1 MTIDPS
7 WISGSGLGS
16 ADAFLTG
23 RPPVKG
29 CRVALLGFD
38 GVGQAVVRNLCE
50 RRNAGIRLA
59 QIYNAEGSP
68 RPSWIPT
75 EIAWTTDPRTI
86 DLSDFDIVVDLAGDQ
101 DRSREWIRSA
111 LEAGKS
117 VVTASKHVMAR
128 HGPDLLALARARGCQ
143 LRFEA
148 VVGGSVP
155 MVSGLRDGLAGDRL
169 RSLVGILT
177 GADNYILTRIEWT
190 GGTFEEAVA
199 EAQRLGLIGDNPAD
213 DVEGHDAAAKLSVI
227 CGIAFGRQ
235 IVFEEVPRQSMAAIE
250 AIDFQYA
257 ARLDCTIRPIAY
269 AERRSG
275 GLSAWVGPALV
286 PRASML
292 AHLHGSQ
299 NLLITTGEATTRT
312 GFFGVGA
319 GSRAIAVAVVSDLL
333 ALVSDGPRH
342 PSRMP
347 VPTRAH
353 VVTAETDIRRYVRF
367 VVHDRPGIIAE
378 LAAAFAAERIGI
390 ESVLQEPTL
399 RRNELVFVMTLD
411 PCPQPALDRAV
422 VAIEAC
428 DFHIRPPLALR
439 MLDPAVG

>member
-1 MTIDPS
+1 MMRDPF
-7 WISGSGLGS
+7 WTSGSAPGS
-16 ADAFLTG
+16 AETLAGARSVARG
-23 RPPVKG
+23 R
-29 CRVALLGFD
+29 RVGILGFD
-38 GVGQAVVRNLCE
+38 AVGEAVTRNLCE
-50 RRNAGIRLA
+50 RPHAGIRLT
-59 QIYNAEGSP
+59 QILSTDGAT
-68 RPSWIPT
+68 RPSWVPSDIT
-75 EIAWTTDPRTI
+75 WI
-86 DLSDFDIVVDLAGDQ
+86 DRSSDVALADLDIVVDLAGDF
-101 DRSREWIRSA
+101 DGSHAWIRAA
-111 LEAGKS
+111 LDAGKS

-128 HGPDLLALARARGCQ
+128 HGPDLLALARARGAQ

-190 GGTFEEAVA
+190 GGTFAEAVA
-199 EAQRLGLIGDNPAD
+199 EAQRLGLLGENPAD

-235 IVFEEVPRQSMAAIE
+235 LVFEEVPRQSMAAIE
-250 AIDFQYA
+250 AADFQYA

-275 GLSAWVGPALV
+275 GLTAWVGPALV

-319 GSRAIAVAVVSDLL
+319 GSRATAVAVVSDLL
-333 ALVSDGPRH
+333 ALAADGPAG
-342 PSRMP
+342 SVKMP

-367 VVHDRPGIIAE
+367 VVYDRPGIIAE
-378 LAAAFAAERIGI
+378 LAAAFAAERISI
-390 ESVLQEPTL
+390 ESVLQEPPL
-399 RRNELVFVMTLD
+399 QRHELVFVMTLD
-411 PCPQPALDRAV
+411 PCAQPALDRAIL
-422 VAIEAC
+422 AIEAC
-428 DFHIRPPLALR
+428 EFLVRPPLALR

>member
-1 MTIDPS
+1 MPIDPPWTS
-7 WISGSGLGS
+7 RGGTRS
-16 ADAFLTG
+16 ADSLTG
-23 RPPVKG
+23 GRSSARG
-29 CRVALLGFD
+29 LRVGVLGFD
-38 GVGQAVVRNLCE
+38 AVGEAVVRSLCE
-50 RRNAGIRLA
+50 RPHAGIRLT
-59 QIYNAEGSP
+59 QILSEDGAT
-68 RPSWIPT
+68 RPSWAPSDIT
-75 EIAWTTDPRTI
+75 WVNRSSDVALA
-86 DLSDFDIVVDLAGDQ
+86 DLDVVVDLAGDF
-101 DRSREWIRSA
+101 DRSHAWIRAA
-111 LEAGKS
+111 LDAGKS

-128 HGPDLLALARARGCQ
+128 HGPDLLALARARAAQ

-190 GGTFEEAVA
+190 GGTFADAVA
-199 EAQRLGLIGDNPAD
+199 EAQRLGLIGENPAD

-235 IVFEEVPRQSMAAIE
+235 VVFEEVPRQSMAAIE
-250 AIDFQYA
+250 AVDFQYA

-275 GLSAWVGPALV
+275 GLTAWVGPALV

-319 GSRAIAVAVVSDLL
+319 GSRATAVAVVSDLL
-333 ALVSDGPRH
+333 ALAADGSARAAK
-342 PSRMP
+342 MP

-378 LAAAFAAERIGI
+378 LAAAFAAERISI
-390 ESVLQEPTL
+390 ESVLQEPPL
-399 RRNELVFVMTLD
+399 QRHELVFVMTLD
-411 PCPQPALDRAV
+411 PCAQPPLDRAI

-439 MLDPAVG
+439 MLDPAIV